1 MLGPRMKSPE
11 PAQQGNETVELI
23 LKHFRP
29 LKDPRVER
37 RKRHSLVNVLVM
49 ALCGVIAGADG
60 WEALAVFAKA
70 RADWFATFL
79 DMPNGV
85 PCADT
90 IRRVFCAL
98 EPRAF
103 EACFRCWVQALA
115 EALRGEVV
123 AVDGKS
129 VRGALGKAMQGTPL
143 HLVHVWATK
152 QRLLLAQ
159 TAVEGAPGEVAAIPE
174 LLKLL
179 NLQGAVVTVD
189 ANGCTAKVAQAVV
202 QAKADYVLCLKGN
215 RGPLHAHVKQL
226 FAPVRDGHQK
236 AEVDSYHHSRNKGHG
251 RHEVR
256 QAWALKLRLEDCP
269 KSARNWPKLQ
279 SAVMVK
285 RERTVGGKTK
295 VEWHYYLASLPP
307 RARKLSRII
316 RDHWGV
322 ENGLHWCLDVCM
334 GEDSCRI
341 RDHDGAQNF
350 AVISRIALTLL
361 RREPTCKQ
369 GVPTR
374 RKRAGW
380 DPAYLLSVL
389 GAGITGV

>member
-1 MLGPRMKSPE
+1 MESPE
-11 PAQQGNETVELI
+11 QARQGNETIELI
-23 LKHFRP
+23 LKHFGP
-29 LKDPRVER
+29 LKDR
-37 RKRHSLVNVLVM
+37 RLKRRQKHPLVNVLVM
-49 ALCGVIAGADG
+49 ALCGVVAGADG
-60 WEALAVFAKA
+60 WEPLAVFAKA
-70 RADWFATFL
+70 RAEWFATLL
-79 DMPNGV
+79 DMPHGV

-90 IRRVFCAL
+90 FRRVFCAL
-98 EPRAF
+98 QPRAF
-103 EACFRCWVQALA
+103 EECFRSWVQALA
-115 EALRGEVV
+115 KALHGEVV

-159 TAVEGAPGEVAAIPE
+159 SAVEGAPGEVAAIPQ

-179 NLQGAVVTVD
+179 NLEGAVVTVD
-189 ANGCTAKVAQAVV
+189 ANGCTAQVAQAVV

-226 FAPVRDGHQK
+226 FAPVREGKKGH
-236 AEVDSYHHSRNKGHG
+236 EVASYHRSHNQGHG
-251 RHEVR
+251 RYEVR
-256 QAWALKLRLEDCP
+256 QAWAVRLRLDSCP
-269 KSARNWPKLQ
+269 KSARKWARLKT
-279 SAVMVK
+279 AVMLR

-295 VEWHYYLASLPP
+295 VEWHYYLSSLPP
-307 RARKLSRII
+307 KAKKLSRII

-322 ENGLHWCLDVCM
+322 ENALHWCLDVCM

-350 AVISRIALTLL
+350 ALISRIALTLL
-361 RREPTCKQ
+361 RREPTSKY

-380 DPAYLLSVL
+380 DPGYMLSVL

>member
-1 MLGPRMKSPE
+1 MMGPLMESP
-11 PAQQGNETVELI
+11 QQARQDQQTVELI

-29 LKDPRVER
+29 LRDPRLKR
-37 RKRHSLVNVLVM
+37 RKKHSLVNVLVM
-49 ALCGVIAGADG
+49 ALCAVIAGADG
-60 WEALAVFAKA
+60 WEPLAVFAKA
-70 RADWFATFL
+70 RAEWFATFL
-79 DMPNGV
+79 KMPNGV

-90 IRRVFCAL
+90 FRRVFCAL

-103 EACFRCWVQALA
+103 EACFRSWVQALA
-115 EALRGEVV
+115 EALHGEVV

-143 HLVHVWATK
+143 HLVHAWATK

-159 TAVEGAPGEVAAIPE
+159 TAVQGAPGEVAAIPE

-179 NLQGAVVTVD
+179 NLEGAVVTVD

-215 RGPLHAHVKQL
+215 RGPLHAHVQQL
-226 FAPVRDGHQK
+226 FAPVREGKKGHTVAASHQ
-236 AEVDSYHHSRNKGHG
+236 SYNQGHG
-251 RHEVR
+251 RYEVR
-256 QAWALKLRLEDCP
+256 QAWAVRLQLEGCP
-269 KSARNWPKLQ
+269 QSARTWPKLKT
-279 SAVMVK
+279 AVMLR
-285 RERTVGGKTK
+285 RERTVGGKTTE
-295 VEWHYYLASLPP
+295 EWHYYLSSLPP
-307 RARKLSRII
+307 RAKKLSRII

-322 ENGLHWCLDVCM
+322 ENGLHRSLDVYM
-334 GEDSCRI
+334 GEDACRI

-350 AVISRIALTLL
+350 ALINRIALTLL

-380 DPAYLLSVL
+380 DPGYMLSVL

>member
-1 MLGPRMKSPE
+1 MESPQQ
-11 PAQQGNETVELI
+11 AQLGNETIELI

-29 LKDPRVER
+29 LRDPRLKRR
-37 RKRHSLVNVLVM
+37 RKHSLVNVLVM

-60 WEALAVFAKA
+60 WEPLAVFAKA
-70 RADWFATFL
+70 RAEWFATFL

-90 IRRVFCAL
+90 FRRVFCAL

-103 EACFRCWVQALA
+103 EACFRNWVQALA
-115 EALRGEVV
+115 KALHAEVV
-123 AVDGKS
+123 AIDGKS

-159 TAVEGAPGEVAAIPE
+159 TAVEGAPGEVAAIPQ

-179 NLQGAVVTVD
+179 NLEGAVVTVD
-189 ANGCTAKVAQAVV
+189 ANGCTAQVAQAVV

-215 RGPLHAHVKQL
+215 RGPLHEHVKQL
-226 FAPVRDGHQK
+226 FAPIREGKKSQLE
-236 AEVDSYHHSRNKGHG
+236 AAYHHSHNRGHG
-251 RHEVR
+251 RYEVR
-256 QAWALKLRLEDCP
+256 QAWAVRLQLDSCP
-269 KSARNWPKLQ
+269 KSARKWSKLKT
-279 SAVMVK
+279 AVMLR

-295 VEWHYYLASLPP
+295 VEWHYYLSSLPP
-307 RARKLSRII
+307 RAKKLSGII

-341 RDHDGAQNF
+341 RNHDGAQNF
-350 AVISRIALTLL
+350 ALISRIALTLL
-361 RREPTCKQ
+361 RREPTSKY

-380 DPAYLLSVL
+380 DPGYMLSVL
-389 GAGITGV
+389 GAGITEV

>member
-1 MLGPRMKSPE
+1 MLGPLMESPQQ
-11 PAQQGNETVELI
+11 AQLGNETIELI

-29 LKDPRVER
+29 LRDPRLKRR
-37 RKRHSLVNVLVM
+37 RKHSLVNVLVM

-60 WEALAVFAKA
+60 WEPLAVFAKA
-70 RADWFATFL
+70 RAEWFATFL

-90 IRRVFCAL
+90 FRRVFCAL

-103 EACFRCWVQALA
+103 EACFRNWVQALA
-115 EALRGEVV
+115 KALHAEVV
-123 AVDGKS
+123 AIDGKS

-159 TAVEGAPGEVAAIPE
+159 TAVEGAPGEVAAIPQ

-179 NLQGAVVTVD
+179 NLEGAVVTVD
-189 ANGCTAKVAQAVV
+189 ANGCTAQVAQAVV

-215 RGPLHAHVKQL
+215 RGPLHEHVKQL
-226 FAPVRDGHQK
+226 FAPIREGKKSQLE
-236 AEVDSYHHSRNKGHG
+236 AAYHHSHNRGHG
-251 RHEVR
+251 RYEVR
-256 QAWALKLRLEDCP
+256 QAWAVRLQLDSCP
-269 KSARNWPKLQ
+269 KSARKWSKLKT
-279 SAVMVK
+279 AVMLR

-295 VEWHYYLASLPP
+295 VEWHYYLSSLPP
-307 RARKLSRII
+307 RAKKLSGII

-341 RDHDGAQNF
+341 RNHDGAQNF
-350 AVISRIALTLL
+350 ALISRIALTLL
-361 RREPTCKQ
+361 RREPTSKY

-380 DPAYLLSVL
+380 DPGYMLSVL
-389 GAGITGV
+389 GAGITEV

>member
-1 MLGPRMKSPE
+1 MLGPLMESPKQ
-11 PAQQGNETVELI
+11 ARQGNETIELI

-29 LKDPRVER
+29 LRDPRLKR
-37 RKRHSLVNVLVM
+37 RQKHPLVNVLVM

-60 WEALAVFAKA
+60 WEPLAVFAKA

-79 DMPNGV
+79 NMPDGV

-90 IRRVFCAL
+90 FRRVFCAL

-115 EALRGEVV
+115 KALHGEVV

-179 NLQGAVVTVD
+179 NLEGAVVTVD
-189 ANGCTAKVAQAVV
+189 ANGCTAQVAQAVV

-226 FAPVRDGHQK
+226 FAPVREGKKGHQV
-236 AEVDSYHHSRNKGHG
+236 ASYHRSHNQGHG
-251 RHEVR
+251 RYEVR
-256 QAWALKLRLEDCP
+256 QAWAVRLQLNSCP
-269 KSARNWPKLQ
+269 KSARKWAKLKT
-279 SAVMVK
+279 AVMLQ
-285 RERTVGGKTK
+285 RERSVGGKTK
-295 VEWHYYLASLPP
+295 VEWHYYLSSLPP
-307 RARKLSRII
+307 KAKKLSRII

-350 AVISRIALTLL
+350 AVITRIALTLL
-361 RREPTCKQ
+361 RREPTSKQ

-380 DPAYLLSVL
+380 DPGYMLSVL